1 MLALTAALLV
11 ASAHAALPTPP
22 QKVVF
27 KNRKGDV
34 TLDHTAHLSR
44 RARCATCHGPG
55 VVAKIE
61 GFEMQRAHL
70 VCVGCHRE
78 NARGPIL
85 CKDCHGGGPAAVPAS
100 EAAAGA
106 PGEPPAGS

>member
-1 MLALTAALLV
+1 MIALSAALLL
-11 ASAHAALPTPP
+11 ATAPAALPAPP

-27 KNRKGDV
+27 KNSKGDV
-34 TLDHTAHLSR
+34 TLDHTAHLAR
-44 RARCATCHGPG
+44 RAHCATCHGPG

-70 VCVGCHRE
+70 VCVGCHRD

-85 CKDCHGGGPAAVPAS
+85 CKDCHGGGAAAVPAS
-100 EAAAGA
+100 DA
-106 PGEPPAGS
+106 PES